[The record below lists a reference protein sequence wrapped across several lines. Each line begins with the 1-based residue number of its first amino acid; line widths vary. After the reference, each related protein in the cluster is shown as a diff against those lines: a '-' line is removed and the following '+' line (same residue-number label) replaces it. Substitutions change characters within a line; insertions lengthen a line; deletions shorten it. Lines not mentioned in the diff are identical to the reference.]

1 MKTAATLTVETVDR
15 RVDSVYSFGL
25 ETSGT
30 LLVTNVNTSNR
41 GQAVLLV
48 PGGTPSVAIRDV
60 GAVHTVLL
68 TT

>member
-1 MKTAATLTVETVDR
+1 MKPAATLTVETVDK
-15 RVDSVYSFGL
+15 RVDSVYFFGL
-25 ETSGT
+25 QASGT
-30 LLVTNVNTSNR
+30 LLVTNVNTSNL